1 MAGQEFSLNIAAW
14 CEKAKDRADLVVR
27 KVALDIGSR
36 VVLRSPV
43 DTGRFR
49 ANWQYGVG
57 QPNTATLETI
67 DKSGQS
73 SIQRIASGAATARL
87 GDVIYVSNSLPY
99 ALRLEA
105 GSSKQA
111 PAGMVGLAVADFQ
124 AAVDRSA
131 AAARAEVP

>member
-1 MAGQEFSLNIAAW
+1 MAQSFSLNIAAW

-27 KVALDIGSR
+27 KVALDVGSR

-57 QPNTATLETI
+57 APVVKITETF
-67 DKSGQS
+67 DKSGQET
-73 SIQRIASGAATARL
+73 IARIGTLAATARL
-87 GDVIYVSNSLPY
+87 GDVIYLSNSLPY
-99 ALRLEA
+99 ALKLEG

-111 PAGMVGLAVADFQ
+111 PGGMVGLTVLEFQ

-131 AAARAEVP
+131 AAAKSEVP